1 MRVFDQTKTVELH
14 SYDASAGV
22 LVADRI
28 VTVHHAAV
36 EAKEAVYDYIVKR
49 YPNGGISR
57 TPFIVTPAIDAQEA
71 WDEYEEILVFVPYT
85 QEELKEK
92 RIAEIKER
100 LGQLSEDFVQSWVGA
115 AFSDLEDRKSEFI
128 ALHNELRTLMGKSPR
143 TYY

>member
-1 MRVFDQTKTVELH
+1 MRVFDQTKTFELYE
-14 SYDASAGV
+14 YDASAGE
-22 LVADRI
+22 LVRDRR
-28 VTVHHAAV
+28 VTVHHPAV

-57 TPFIVTPAIDAQEA
+57 TPIAVTPAVEAKEA
-71 WDEYEEILVFVPYT
+71 WDEYEDILVYVPYT

-100 LGQLSEDFVQSWVGA
+100 LGRLSEDFVQSWVGA
-115 AFSDLEDRKSEFI
+115 AFSDLEDRKREFV